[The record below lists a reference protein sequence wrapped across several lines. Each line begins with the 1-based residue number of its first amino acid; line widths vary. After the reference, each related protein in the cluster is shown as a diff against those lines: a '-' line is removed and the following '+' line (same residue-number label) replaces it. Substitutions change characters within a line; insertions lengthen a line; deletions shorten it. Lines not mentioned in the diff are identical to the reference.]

1 VTPRPLAEVVTDA
14 LLAGCDKCF
23 PASCQPCDC
32 QPGGVHVAR
41 LAKAHRLR
49 LIGDTDLMSVL
60 GQLGVFTPATV
71 VTADAEVPSW
81 T

>member
-1 VTPRPLAEVVTDA
+1 MNPRPVAEVCADT
-14 LLAGCDKCF
+14 LLATCGQCWS
-23 PASCQPCDC
+23 ASGQPCDC
-32 QPGGVHVAR
+32 QPGVHVAR
-41 LAKAHRLR
+41 LGRAHRKG